1 MHIECQYVGAN
12 LFVLIIHLHSH
23 YSNRIATGFLK
34 TWTDLVYRIE
44 GTCMSDLYVYVF
56 VVGEIIICMVA

>member
-34 TWTDLVYRIE
+34 AWTDVELKVLR
-44 GTCMSDLYVYVF
+44 MSDLYVYVF